1 MPAVATPAS
10 LVRRVNATTLDF
22 LVCVAIMGAA
32 QAVPGYGSSIQAL
45 RVACIWAPVFLPE
58 PLLIRFTGATLGQ
71 RSLDLRTAPLALG
84 ARLTLPRL
92 TLRYWL
98 KLLLGGASLAYVVFS
113 GSRQALHDRL
123 FGTLVW
129 HAPAG
134 AAIPPA
140 GTWHEPPPDPALP
153 AAWRRFAAFVAWSLV
168 AQTVFVFLFAA
179 VFYSVFPTA
188 GEDLPV
194 VAEFTFNAGSIAL
207 ELWLL
212 YRAVNGRL
220 LGARR
225 REAPVLPPL

>member
-1 MPAVATPAS
+1 MPSVAAPAS
-10 LVRRVNATTLDF
+10 LVRRLNASTLDF
-22 LVCVAIMGAA
+22 LVCVAMAAAA
-32 QAVPGYGSSIQAL
+32 QAVPGDGAPLQVL
-45 RVACIWAPVFLPE
+45 RVACIFAPPFLLE
-58 PLLIRFTGATLGQ
+58 PLLIRLTGATLGQ
-71 RSLDLRTAPLALG
+71 RWLELRTAPFAVG

-134 AAIPPA
+134 RTIPAA
-140 GTWHEPPPDPALP
+140 GTWQQPQPDPALP
-153 AAWRRFAAFVAWSLV
+153 PPWRRFAVFIAWS
-168 AQTVFVFLFAA
+168 FAA
-179 VFYSVFPTA
+179 QLSYAVLFVMALEGVAPSAAENPPLLVDAAANLSAA
-188 GEDLPV
+188 G
-194 VAEFTFNAGSIAL
+194 L

-212 YRAVNGRL
+212 ARAASGRL

-225 REAPVLPPL
+225 RAGPAPAPP

>member
-1 MPAVATPAS
+1 M
-10 LVRRVNATTLDF
+10 
-22 LVCVAIMGAA
+22 
-32 QAVPGYGSSIQAL
+32 
-45 RVACIWAPVFLPE
+45 ACIFAPPFLLE

-71 RSLDLRTAPLALG
+71 RWLDLRTAPFAPG

-134 AAIPPA
+134 AEIPVA

-153 AAWRRFAAFVAWSLV
+153 AASRRFAAFIAWSLV

-179 VFYSVFPTA
+179 VFYAVFPAA
-188 GEDLPV
+188 GERLPV
-194 VAEFTFNAGSIAL
+194 GAEFAINAGAIAL

-212 YRAVNGRL
+212 FRAVNGRL
-220 LGARR
+220 PGARR
-225 REAPVLPPL
+225 RAEPTPAPP